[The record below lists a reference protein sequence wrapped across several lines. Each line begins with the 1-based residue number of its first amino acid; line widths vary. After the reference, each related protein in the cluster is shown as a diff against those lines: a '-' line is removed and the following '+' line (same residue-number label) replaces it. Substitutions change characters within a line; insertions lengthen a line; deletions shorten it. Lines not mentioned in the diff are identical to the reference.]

1 MKAGCN
7 ENELQ
12 VLISYFLCLMD
23 LLGSSDKLFVVRA
36 VSSANWLRI
45 GFPPLFI
52 VVKYHLVNAPAYVSN
67 GLTLFDFN

>member
-12 VLISYFLCLMD
+12 VLISYLLCLMD
-23 LLGSSDKLFVVRA
+23 LFGSSEKLFVVRA
-36 VSSANWLRI
+36 ISSANGLRI

-52 VVKYHLVNAPAYVSN
+52 VVKYHFVTALAYVSN